1 MQVVYK
7 DENKESTTRET
18 GQMGAVL
25 CIRRV
30 SRCIEGKCVGGTE
43 GREIKM

>member
-7 DENKESTTRET
+7 DENEESTTRET
-18 GQMGAVL
+18 GQMDAVL

-43 GREIKM
+43 DSGIKM